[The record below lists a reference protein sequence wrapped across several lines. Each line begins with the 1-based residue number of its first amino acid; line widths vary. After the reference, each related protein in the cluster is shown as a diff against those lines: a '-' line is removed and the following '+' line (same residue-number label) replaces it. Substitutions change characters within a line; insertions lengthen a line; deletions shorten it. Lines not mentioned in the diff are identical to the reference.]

1 MKNKTIKGKLYYIC
15 HYCNSYI
22 CHHRKDMVNHCSRKL
37 KCPCNS
43 LLSYDECSVLSLY
56 KKFYFYFDI
65 EHLTKDDIMYIVKNY
80 INDDNH
86 IYEDYKKY
94 SISTNLKSN
103 TYFKQLE
110 SLENMYL
117 ESDEEEDNNDEVDSI
132 FNGDEFKKMYYY
144 PKIDRYVCDK
154 CMCQY
159 KTKQNLLKHLNNEK
173 QCKYKQNITTVM
185 KKSKEYQLLKEQREK
200 EEDEKFKQHLE
211 EGYKIIQNINNTQNV
226 NHTQNFNNNTL
237 NNTYHLDL
245 TDFVNERYDLSHIKD
260 SFYQKK
266 DFFIYPNFLRM
277 IMENKKNQ
285 NIFFANNEAIIY
297 TDNELN
303 KMSSDKAGYLLL
315 EKLSQSF
322 QQLIN
327 QQDDRV
333 RDYYSFVTK
342 YYYVIK
348 GHYKH
353 DTIFKDYDVEEQK
366 FTYTAQGN
374 LFRSRDKYL
383 SKMMTTVNHFS
394 DDVRQNMNI
403 KGDDVKNIPLIN
415 PNIEDYA
422 SIKMRYRDLRDKD

>member
-1 MKNKTIKGKLYYIC
+1 MKIKGKTNYIC
-15 HYCNSYI
+15 HYCMDYITINLKDIKKHVNRKNKCKCNTLLSYEEA
-22 CHHRKDMVNHCSRKL
+22 
-37 KCPCNS
+37 S
-43 LLSYDECSVLSLY
+43 LLSVTKKFIFLFDPIELIKDDYIFIIKNYTNDKNIIYKDFKKRVQSQDLSLFLSEHENENDY
-56 KKFYFYFDI
+56 DSDSDFD
-65 EHLTKDDIMYIVKNY
+65 Y
-80 INDDNH
+80 
-86 IYEDYKKY
+86 
-94 SISTNLKSN
+94 
-103 TYFKQLE
+103 
-110 SLENMYL
+110 
-117 ESDEEEDNNDEVDSI
+117 ESDNEPQNKKM
-132 FNGDEFKKMYYY
+132 DEFDKLYYNHE
-144 PKIDRYVCDK
+144 KEKYVCDN
-154 CMCQY
+154 CFSEY
-159 KTKQNLLKHLNNEK
+159 TS
-173 QCKYKQNITTVM
+173 KQNIKKHLLNKKKCEFRKKIFDVM
-185 KKSKEYQLLKEQREK
+185 EISKQNSHLQSLKRMK
-200 EEDEKFKQHLE
+200 EDEKFKQHLE